1 MRYDPISLRL
11 FLHIAHSGSISAASA
26 RMDLALAAA
35 SRRVLQLE
43 ADVGTPLLER
53 RARGVTLT
61 QAGLALL
68 RHAQDIEDAYSR
80 MRSDMAQHGRGVLG
94 SVRVAA
100 NSSAVLQFL
109 PADLRAFTTAHADLR
124 IDLKE
129 RSSDEVI
136 RAARDGTAEVGVCAA
151 RGLHADEGLHTIAY
165 RSDQLVLL
173 VPRRHALARRRSL
186 VFEEALDAEFVAF
199 PPGTA
204 LRSLANGEAQ
214 RAGVPLKVGIQ
225 VRGFD
230 AMVRMVGAELGVA
243 LLPAGAVHE
252 AHAASVKV
260 LTLRNDWARREH
272 CIVHRPL
279 GSLAAPARLLI
290 DFLARRAAEP

>member
-1 MRYDPISLRL
+1 AQALVDLAVQPLLALLDGEHHHHAHAHADQREQGQAEETGQNGLPAAEVEVAHAGPPCRAAWQRLHQGRSPRRHTRSPCRLPHDPAVRYDPISLRL

-80 MRSDMAQHGRGVLG
+80 LRSDMAQHGRGVLG

-124 IDLKE
+124 I
-129 RSSDEVI
+129 
-136 RAARDGTAEVGVCAA
+136 
-151 RGLHADEGLHTIAY
+151 
-165 RSDQLVLL
+165 
-173 VPRRHALARRRSL
+173 
-186 VFEEALDAEFVAF
+186 
-199 PPGTA
+199 
-204 LRSLANGEAQ
+204 
-214 RAGVPLKVGIQ
+214 
-225 VRGFD
+225 
-230 AMVRMVGAELGVA
+230 
-243 LLPAGAVHE
+243 
-252 AHAASVKV
+252 
-260 LTLRNDWARREH
+260 
-272 CIVHRPL
+272 
-279 GSLAAPARLLI
+279 
-290 DFLARRAAEP
+290 

>member
-11 FLHIAHSGSISAASA
+11 FLGIAHTGSISAASA
-26 RMDLALAAA
+26 RMGLALAAA

-43 ADVGTPLLER
+43 ADVGTALLER

-61 QAGLALL
+61 LAGLALL
-68 RHAQDIEDAYSR
+68 RHAQDIEDAYAR
-80 MRSDMAQHGRGVLG
+80 MRSDMAQYGSGVLG

-109 PADLRAFTTAHADLR
+109 PADLRAFTTANPDLR

-129 RSSDEVI
+129 RSSEEVI
-136 RAARDGTAEVGVCAA
+136 RAARDGTAEVGVCTA
-151 RGLHADEGLHTIAY
+151 RGLHADEGLHTLPY
-165 RSDQLVLL
+165 HSDQLVLL
-173 VPRRHALARRRSL
+173 VSRAHPLARRRSL
-186 VFEEALDAEFVAF
+186 NFEEALDAEFVAF

-214 RAGVPLKVGIQ
+214 RAGLPLKVGIQ

-230 AMVRMVGAELGVA
+230 AMVRMVGAQLGVA
-243 LLPAGAVHE
+243 LMPAGAVHQE
-252 AHAASVKV
+252 HAASVKV
-260 LTLRNDWARREH
+260 IKLRNDWAQRQH

-290 DFLARRAAEP
+290 AFLASRAAEP